1 VSKNL
6 RNNIVAA
13 ILIKAISLL
22 VNLAL
27 IPLGIRFLSPETYG
41 VWVVVLS
48 ILTWLSFMD
57 MGIGNSIRNKLTIAL
72 SNKHKNNVAEIISTS
87 YVSISVFSIL
97 ALVVLSVLIQAVSWQ
112 SLLNIYS
119 VSETDL
125 KRSLLLAF
133 WLFGLQ
139 VILKNVIYIFHSLQL
154 SFLNNLSLLLS
165 SLLNYA
171 LLYIYT
177 FKSNHAS
184 LEAFIALSIGS
195 QITIYLAMNLWLFST
210 KLKHFRP
217 RLKFVSRSAFDGMKN
232 QGYSFFVI
240 QIFTLLLFQGN
251 SLLISHFYG
260 GESVTEYNASNKV
273 FGTVVLG
280 FTIVLNPVWNS
291 YTHALAK
298 LDYTW
303 IHNIHKKLLKSW
315 LLASL
320 GILVIL
326 SLSSWLF
333 QEWLGSLISVSNS
346 LNVANALYS
355 IIYILC
361 SIFTYLVNASGK
373 ITLQMILYIAG
384 GLLFLPIAIALTH
397 TVKDP
402 SAIVYTNCLIM
413 AIITL
418 FLGIQARKI
427 LSRNTAGIWNR

>member
-6 RNNIVAA
+6 RNNIIAA
-13 ILIKAISLL
+13 ILIKAFSLL

-57 MGIGNSIRNKLTIAL
+57 MGIGNSIRNKLTIAI
-72 SNKHKNNVAEIISTS
+72 SKKHKNSIAEIISTS
-87 YVSISVFSIL
+87 YFSISAFSIV
-97 ALVVLSVLIQAVSWQ
+97 ALLLLSAIIFVVSWQ
-112 SLLNIYS
+112 PLLNIYS
-119 VSETDL
+119 VSEKDL
-125 KRSLLLAF
+125 KYSLLLAF

-171 LLYIYT
+171 ILYAYT
-177 FKSNHAS
+177 YNSKQAS
-184 LEAFIALSIGS
+184 LESFIALSIGS
-195 QITIYLAMNLWLFST
+195 QIAVYLAMNLWLFGS

-217 RLKFVSRSAFDGMKN
+217 RISHISRRAFDGMKN

-251 SLLISHFYG
+251 SILISHYYG
-260 GESVTEYNASNKV
+260 GASVTEYNASNKI

-298 LDYTW
+298 ADYTW
-303 IHNIHKKLLKSW
+303 IHKIHSKLIKSW
-315 LLASL
+315 LLAAA
-320 GILVIL
+320 GILLTL
-326 SLSSWLF
+326 SLSGWLF
-333 QEWLGSLISVSNS
+333 QEWLGSLISVSPS

-361 SIFTYLVNASGK
+361 SIFTYLINASGK
-373 ITLQMILYIAG
+373 ITLQMILYILG
-384 GLLFLPIAIALTH
+384 GLLFLPIAILLTRSIP
-397 TVKDP
+397 DP

-413 AIITL
+413 AIITV

-427 LSRNTAGIWNR
+427 LHQNSSGIWNR

>member
-1 VSKNL
+1 MRKNL
-6 RNNIVAA
+6 RNNIIAA

-27 IPLGIRFLSPETYG
+27 IPLGIRFLNPQTYG

-57 MGIGNSIRNKLTIAL
+57 MGIGNSIRNKLTLAL
-72 SNKHKNNVAEIISTS
+72 SKKHKNNFSEIISTS
-87 YVSISVFSIL
+87 YASISAFSFL
-97 ALVVLSVLIQAVSWQ
+97 ALLVLSIVIYSVSWQ
-112 SLLNIYS
+112 PLLNIYF
-119 VSETDL
+119 VTEQEL
-125 KRSLLLAF
+125 KNALLLAF
-133 WLFGLQ
+133 WMFGLQ
-139 VILKNVIYIFHSLQL
+139 VILKNVIYIFHALQL

-165 SLLNYA
+165 SILNYA
-171 LLYIYT
+171 VLYPYT
-177 FKSNHAS
+177 IQSKQAS

-195 QITIYLAMNLWLFST
+195 QILVYFLMNVWLFGT
-210 KLKHFRP
+210 KLRSFRP
-217 RLKFVSRSAFDGMKN
+217 KWKYMSRSAFDGMKH

-251 SLLISHFYG
+251 SILISHFYG
-260 GESVTEYNASNKV
+260 SESVTEYNASNKI

-298 LDYTW
+298 SDFGW
-303 IHNIHKKLLKSW
+303 IKSIHSKLLKSW
-315 LLASL
+315 VLASA
-320 GILVIL
+320 GILVVLAL
-326 SLSSWLF
+326 SGWLF
-333 QEWLGSLISVSNS
+333 QEWLGSLISVSTS

-373 ITLQMILYIAG
+373 ITLQMVLYVIG
-384 GLLFLPIAIALTH
+384 GLLFVPVAIALTH
-397 TVKDP
+397 SIQNP

-413 AIITL
+413 AIITV
-418 FLGIQARKI
+418 FLGIQAQKI
-427 LSRNTAGIWNR
+427 LSQNTSGIWNR